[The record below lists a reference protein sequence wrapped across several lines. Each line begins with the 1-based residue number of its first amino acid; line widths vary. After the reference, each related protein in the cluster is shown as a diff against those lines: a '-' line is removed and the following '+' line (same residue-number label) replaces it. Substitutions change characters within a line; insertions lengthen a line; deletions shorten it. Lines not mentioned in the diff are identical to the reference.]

1 MNHGKAIVIKAMLV
15 LPVVWIIL
23 TLFNDVH
30 FLDSTIIGLGLLI
43 ISYIAG
49 DLVMLP
55 KTGNIVSTIADLVL
69 AFIIVWAGLEL
80 FGYTDTVLNSL
91 VTAVIVAV
99 GEYLFH
105 IWLFK
110 NVYNNPNHSTHSG
123 TINKTSAS
131 KSVQ

>member
-1 MNHGKAIVIKAMLV
+1 MMNHGKAVVIKAMLV

-23 TLFNDVH
+23 TLFNDVR

-43 ISYIAG
+43 ISYIGG
-49 DLVMLP
+49 DLVTLP

-69 AFIIVWAGLEL
+69 AYIIVWGGLEL
-80 FGYTDTVLNSL
+80 LGYTDTVSNSL
-91 VTAVIVAV
+91 VTAVIVAA

-105 IWLFK
+105 IWLFN
-110 NVYNNPNHSTHSG
+110 NVYNNPNYSTHSG

-131 KSVQ
+131 